1 MQYPSQGDIIWI
13 NLDPTRGRE
22 QRGRRPVIVLSATK
36 FNRAT
41 GFVIAVPLSSRDD
54 GSKFN
59 VVVKAGTIG
68 GVALTMQVRTLDLTK
83 RPFDLSGERCPLKEL
98 VQIASILS
106 SYIDVS
112 V

>member
-1 MQYPSQGDIIWI
+1 M
-13 NLDPTRGRE
+13 
-22 QRGRRPVIVLSATK
+22 IVLSATK

-41 GFVIAVPLSSRDD
+41 GFVIAVPVSTRDD

-59 VVVKAGTIG
+59 VVVEAGTIG
-68 GVALTMQVRTLDLTK
+68 GVALTMQVRTLDLSIRHFGQT
-83 RPFDLSGERCPLKEL
+83 GERCPLKEL
-98 VQIASILS
+98 VQISSIIT